1 MERTLK
7 SGISRA
13 GVAYTQFNAHF
24 HGADANKD
32 KLLNFEE
39 YLVFVEKE
47 NASKKIRRE
56 PIIEKT
62 NEDHQAMFDA
72 LNKITADV
80 DGVSKQDLDQYR
92 RYAQAYTL
100 GDFRKPLMKELSAE
114 VKE

>member
-1 MERTLK
+1 
-7 SGISRA
+7 
-13 GVAYTQFNAHF
+13 
-24 HGADANKD
+24 
-32 KLLNFEE
+32 
-39 YLVFVEKE
+39 
-47 NASKKIRRE
+47 
-56 PIIEKT
+56 
-62 NEDHQAMFDA
+62 MFDA